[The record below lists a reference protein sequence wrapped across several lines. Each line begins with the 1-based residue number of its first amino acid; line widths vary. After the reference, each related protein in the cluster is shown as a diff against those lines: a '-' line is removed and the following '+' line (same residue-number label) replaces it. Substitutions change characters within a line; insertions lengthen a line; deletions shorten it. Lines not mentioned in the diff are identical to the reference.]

1 MLIHEK
7 IPKIMGLVGAIS
19 KDRKNTAQHYQFR
32 GIDDMYNA
40 LNKHLSEEKVFF
52 TSEILSTSRE
62 ERDSKSGGVLT
73 YSIITMKFTAYAED
87 GSSVSSTTVGEAMDS
102 GDKSMNKAMS
112 TAYKYAL
119 MQIFCIPTEDE
130 KDTETQSHEIVK
142 KVDTVTGWT
151 KPKTLVSNSE
161 YCPECGEAGETRH
174 GTTKEWKPYEMWTCK
189 HCDIKYFINRK

>member
-1 MLIHEK
+1 
-7 IPKIMGLVGAIS
+7 MGLVGAIS
-19 KDRKNTAQHYQFR
+19 KDRKNAAQGYQFR

-52 TSEILSTSRE
+52 TSKILSTSRE
-62 ERDSKSGGVLT
+62 ERETKSGGVLT

-87 GSSVSSTTVGEAMDS
+87 GSNVSSTTVGEAMDS

-142 KVDTVTGWT
+142 KVDTVTG
-151 KPKTLVSNSE
+151 
-161 YCPECGEAGETRH
+161 
-174 GTTKEWKPYEMWTCK
+174 
-189 HCDIKYFINRK
+189 